1 MRILVV
7 HNQLWAHYKSV
18 LFEEIQNEIS
28 LNYPGSEFLVAQ
40 IALYEKSREAMTSD
54 QQQIPYSYPYQLL
67 FQKSLDAVSLGERTR
82 ALFRLFRSYRPDV
95 LNITGYFDYAQVA
108 LLLYARFLGVKTVI
122 SSESSE
128 VDKPRTGYK
137 ETLKKL
143 FLRQADAFIGFG
155 TTSVNYLK
163 SLGVDEKKIVVR
175 KAAVVDNDRI
185 LEIYRQEK
193 LANPVSTP
201 SFIYVGRL
209 AEEKNL
215 LRLLQAYA
223 TLIQQKEAEDWG
235 LILVGEGPQRQELE
249 QYVAMHALNG
259 VTFTGG
265 VSWQEVPAWLAKAS
279 VLVLPSISEPWG
291 LVVNEAML
299 CGMPV
304 IVSEKCGCAHD
315 LVKKGSNGFLID
327 PLDVNSLVDS
337 MRYYTTTPA
346 AVTRHGSKS
355 IKLIQ
360 PFSPES
366 VAREIVL
373 AYHALRP

>member
-28 LNYPGSEFLVAQ
+28 ANYPGSEFLVAQ
-40 IALYEKSREAMTSD
+40 IALYEKSREAMISD
-54 QQQIPYSYPYQLL
+54 QQEIPYSYPYRLL
-67 FQKSLDAVSLGERTR
+67 FRKSLDAVTLGERTR
-82 ALFRLFRSYRPDV
+82 ALFQLFRSYRPDV
-95 LNITGYFDYAQVA
+95 LNITGYFDYAQIA

-128 VDKPRTGYK
+128 VDKPRTGLK
-137 ETLKKL
+137 ETLKRL
-143 FLRQADAFIGFG
+143 FLKQADAFICFG

-163 SLGVDEKKIVVR
+163 SLGVNERKIVVR
-175 KAAVVDNDRI
+175 KAAVVDNNRI
-185 LEIYRQEK
+185 LELYREEK
-193 LANPVSTP
+193 LTHPTTKP

-223 TLIQQKEAEDWG
+223 TLTHQKGAEDWG
-235 LILVGEGPQRQELE
+235 LLVVGEGPQRQELE
-249 QYVAMHALNG
+249 QYVAAHALSG

-265 VSWQEVPAWLAKAS
+265 VSWEEVPAWLAKAS
-279 VLVLPSISEPWG
+279 VLVLPSLSEPWG

-304 IVSEKCGCAHD
+304 IVSKKCGCAFD
-315 LVKKGSNGFLID
+315 LVKESTNGFLID
-327 PLDVNSLVDS
+327 PLDVHSLAKS
-337 MRYYTTTPA
+337 MQYYVTNPA
-346 AVTRHGSKS
+346 AVPAHGAKS
-355 IKLIQ
+355 IEIVQ
-360 PFSPES
+360 PFSPKS
-366 VAREIVL
+366 VAREVVL
-373 AYHALRP
+373 AYRALRP